1 MNYLNELYNYVNNS
15 EVIGL
20 TKELNVFYVNQYF
33 EIHDENVLVLA
44 NSLYEAN
51 QYYDLLSTLNKDV
64 LIFPMDDFIS
74 SVAVAISPDLKIKRL
89 ETLNQLKDNKK
100 HIVVTNLMGLL
111 RYLPDYKYA
120 NKTQFELKKGMQI
133 NRDKF
138 IQILDEFGY
147 TKESMVAAT
156 GEYAVRGFIIDLFI
170 IEQEHPVRIEF
181 FGDEIDSVR
190 VFDENNQLSIKEI
203 DKITILPYIEIETAN
218 KSSILDYLGKPF
230 VFMIEKSQIDA
241 GYAKLCDEIM
251 EYNQSLNENKKYMF
265 EM

>member
-20 TKELNVFYVNQYF
+20 TRELNVFYVNQYF
-33 EIHDENVLVLA
+33 ESHDDNVLVLA

-89 ETLNQLKDNKK
+89 ETLNQLNDHKK

-111 RYLPDYKYA
+111 RYLPDCKYA

-138 IQILDEFGY
+138 IQILNEFGY

-181 FGDEIDSVR
+181 FGDEIDSIR
-190 VFDENNQLSIKEI
+190 TFDENNQLSIKEI
-203 DKITILPYIEIETAN
+203 DKITVLPYIEIETAK
-218 KSSILDYLGKPF
+218 KSSILDYLVNPF

-241 GYAKLCDEIM
+241 GYVKLCDQIM
-251 EYNQSLNENKKYMF
+251 EYNKSLNENKKYI
-265 EM
+265 